1 MGRSFY
7 YHVMVDIGGRQS
19 PLSINHAVCT
29 ERGASFIPSSCDM
42 YQALLPVLPLIFS
55 HVSVWES
62 SMCII
67 IIHIMQRGA
76 RMLGSF
82 GPRLLM

>member
-1 MGRSFY
+1 MGRSLY
-7 YHVMVDIGGRQS
+7 YHVMVDIGGHQS
-19 PLSINHAVCT
+19 PLSINRAVM
-29 ERGASFIPSSCDM
+29 GASFIPSSCDNI

-82 GPRLLM
+82 GPRLLV